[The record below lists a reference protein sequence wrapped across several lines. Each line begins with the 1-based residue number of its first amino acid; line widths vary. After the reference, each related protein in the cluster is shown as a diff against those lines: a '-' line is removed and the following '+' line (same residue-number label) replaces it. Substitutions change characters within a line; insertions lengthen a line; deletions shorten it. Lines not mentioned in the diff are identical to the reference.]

1 MSFSCA
7 FAGQNPAFSDST
19 SAAKWQKIS
28 KKIVALPFG
37 NLDKEPFK
45 DKTHKQLMT
54 LGLILSILGW
64 VTGPITSGF
73 GLLICLAGAIIGVLG
88 IIKARK
94 MGEKKYGKGIAA
106 IIIGGLPLVLT
117 FLLITGLVIF
127 IMLQEPI
134 FF

>member
-1 MSFSCA
+1 MSCSCA

-28 KKIVALPFG
+28 KKIVALSFNG
-37 NLDKEPFK
+37 LDKEPLK
-45 DKTHKQLMT
+45 DQTPKQLMT

-64 VTGPITSGF
+64 VSTPIISGF
-73 GLLICLAGAIIGVLG
+73 GLLICLAGAIMGFLG
-88 IIKARK
+88 IMKARK
-94 MGEKKYGKGIAA
+94 MGEKKYGRGIAA
-106 IIIGGLPLVLT
+106 IIIGGLPLV
-117 FLLITGLVIF
+117 FSILILIGLVIF